1 MIDFQGRSI
10 EYLRLSVTD
19 RCNLRCQYCM
29 PEEGIEKLSHQDLLS
44 LEELKT
50 MVEELA
56 KLGIKKVRITGGE
69 PLVRNGISAL
79 IRDIKSVEGI
89 QEIAMTTNGILL
101 KPMLKSLKEAGLDRV
116 NISLDTLKPDK
127 YAQMTRG
134 GDLQAVF
141 EAIEETKSLGMS
153 PIKIN
158 VVLMKDFNDDEIE
171 DFVNLTRLEPIEVR
185 FIELMPIGEVSKWS
199 KNQYLSNQV
208 VLERV
213 PSLMPIKS
221 TNPSSPASYYRVD
234 GALGKIGLISPMSCK
249 FCEHCNR
256 IRLTATGKLKTCL
269 HTNEEVDLRP
279 FLKEPEQMSLLASRA
294 IFDKPK
300 EHQLENGILLHKNM
314 VEIGG

>member
-10 EYLRLSVTD
+10 QYLRLSVTD

-141 EAIEETKSLGMS
+141 EAIEEAKSLGMS

-213 PSLMPIKS
+213 PSLMPIKN

>member
-10 EYLRLSVTD
+10 QYLRLSVTD